1 RRANGA
7 DVAPETLYG
16 VGDRRRAA
24 TEKRQWMR
32 ARRGPTATRQ
42 TRPRLR
48 DRRGILASARQPTAM
63 FCPKCGQEYRWD
75 VMVCPT
81 CDVDT
86 VDTLP
91 GPEPTPDV
99 DLVCVFTTGDPAL
112 IAFTKSLLEGD
123 DIEYF
128 VRGEDLQ
135 NMFGLAAG
143 GPAEFWVREDD

>member
-1 RRANGA
+1 MVVILALLG
-7 DVAPETLYG
+7 
-16 VGDRRRAA
+16 
-24 TEKRQWMR
+24 
-32 ARRGPTATRQ
+32 GPT
-42 TRPRLR
+42 
-48 DRRGILASARQPTAM
+48 IM
-63 FCPKCGQEYRWD
+63 FCPKCGEEYRWD

-86 VDTLP
+86 VDRRP

-99 DLVCVFTTGDPAL
+99 DLVRVFATGDPAL
-112 IAFTKSLLEGD
+112 IAFAKSLLEGD

-143 GPAEFWVREDD
+143 GPAEFWVREDDADLASELLRELTTSDSGDPS